1 MLVKKVKPDENGV
14 FFFPFPITIDYKDN
28 IFITDV
34 IPSDVSSTMIRNK
47 ILNNEDVLEFID
59 KDVLE
64 YIKDNN
70 LYEV

>member
-1 MLVKKVKPDENGV
+1 
-14 FFFPFPITIDYKDN
+14 
-28 IFITDV
+28 
-34 IPSDVSSTMIRNK
+34 MIRNK